1 MRKKQKKDI
10 PKESKY
16 FDVMLFTN
24 LLGDVMMTT
33 KGLGHSVK
41 CIDPDLLLMF
51 YSSTSDWGRESWGDT
66 NKSS

>member
-1 MRKKQKKDI
+1 MRKKQKNDI

-24 LLGDVMMTT
+24 LLGDVMMSA
-33 KGLGHSVK
+33 KRLGHPVK
-41 CIDPDLLLMF
+41 CTDPDLLRMF

-66 NKSS
+66 NKSN